1 MVSSLLVL
9 ELTGDILIAKSVKKV
24 VSHGIKRIKDINKHT
39 QFKIKNRLAIFFF
52 NSIL

>member
-39 QFKIKNRLAIFFF
+39 QFKIKNMLAIFFF
-52 NSIL
+52 